1 MAKKAAKLAAKSVA
15 KPKAAPKAMP
25 AAKSAAATNSETA
38 EISLRE
44 MASASGSPPT
54 SAKQTPK
61 APKQVTATGAVRQSS
76 HVDDASIEQ
85 RTLEIGRD
93 LFGRVQHRSPSIFH
107 GRWWEDRL
115 MSWAMGDEA
124 VKVQMFRFVDV
135 LPMLKDHY
143 AIARHLDEYFED
155 VRDKLPWAARVGLD
169 LSVSNTILS
178 RALAYNAR
186 TNAARMARRF
196 IAGSN
201 VDEVLSSVRKLRR
214 NRFAFSLDL
223 LGEAIISDSEADR
236 YQQSYIDLING
247 MSQQVNEF
255 PDDLLLDSD
264 HEGRIPR
271 VNVSLKLS
279 ALDSQF
285 APIDAEGT
293 IRRVSARLRPVL
305 RAARENHAYVH
316 IDMEQN
322 DFRELTLEIFRRV
335 MMEVEFRDYADCGIV
350 IQSYLQSA
358 EADLNR
364 MLDWAKKRGTPI
376 WIRLVKGAYWDYE
389 NIVAEYRGWPVPVY
403 RRKWQSDDCYERL
416 TRILLENYTW
426 LRPALASHNLR
437 SLAHGIALAEELRVP
452 ERAMEIQML
461 YGMGDEQAQ
470 LFLER
475 GHRVRIYTPFGELIP
490 GMAYL
495 VRRLLEN
502 TSNDSFLR
510 QSFTEHI
517 AVEKLLMKPSRHAA
531 AEPPIHDPPKSGFSN
546 EPLTDFSQEA
556 NRTAMQEA
564 LALVRE
570 QFGSEYRLIIDGKS
584 CDSRATLV
592 SRNPSKRSEIIGRV
606 ASATADQASD
616 AVDAARRAYPMW
628 CATPV
633 ETRAEYLELM
643 AAEMRERRFELAAW
657 VLFETGKPWAE
668 ADADVAET
676 IDFCMYYAHEM
687 KRLAVP
693 QQCDFLGEENSYAYR
708 SRGVCVVIAPWNF
721 PMAILAGM
729 TVAAMVTGNTVIMKP
744 AEQSSVV
751 AAKLMEIIRNAS
763 VPDGVVN
770 FLPGIGEDIGPILV
784 SHPDVDLVAFTG
796 SQNVGLEINRAA
808 ADTDKRQQN
817 VRRVIAEMG
826 GKNSI
831 IVDDDAD
838 LDEAVVGVIKSAFN
852 YAGQK
857 CSACSR
863 VIVLD
868 AAYNQFVERLVDA
881 TKSLT
886 LGVAEDPAT
895 RIGPVIDEDAR
906 DRILETI
913 RKVDPEHGGILKLAV
928 DAGTLAKQGTFVGPH
943 IFIDVDPTSPLAQNE
958 IFGPVLAVIRA
969 KNLDD
974 AFQIANGTKFALTG
988 GVYSRSPAALRRAR
1002 NEFEVGN
1009 LYLNREITGALVQ
1022 RQPFGGY
1029 RMSGIGSK
1037 AGGPDYLLQF
1047 LVPINVSENTMRRG
1061 FAPKVDDKK

>member
-1 MAKKAAKLAAKSVA
+1 MAKKAAKSAAKPAKLTSDD
-15 KPKAAPKAMP
+15 KPKPTNSRSAVTSKP
-25 AAKSAAATNSETA
+25 AA
-38 EISLRE
+38 IS
-44 MASASGSPPT
+44 
-54 SAKQTPK
+54 
-61 APKQVTATGAVRQSS
+61 
-76 HVDDASIEQ
+76 DDRLEQ
-85 RTLEIGRD
+85 RTQEIGRE

-135 LPMLKDHY
+135 LPMLKDHNS
-143 AIARHLDEYFED
+143 IARHLDEYFED

-169 LSVSNTILS
+169 LSTSNSILS

-201 VDEVLSSVRKLRR
+201 VDEVLASVRKIRR
-214 NRFAFSLDL
+214 SRFAFTLDL
-223 LGEAIISDSEADR
+223 LGEAIIADREADH
-236 YQQSYIDLING
+236 YQQQYIDLING
-247 MSQQVNEF
+247 MAQQVNNWPE
-255 PDDLLLDSD
+255 DSLLDMD
-264 HEGRIPR
+264 HEGHIPR
-271 VNVSLKLS
+271 VNVSVKLS

-285 APIDAEGT
+285 APIDDEGT
-293 IRRVSARLRPVL
+293 IRRVTERLRPVL
-305 RAARENHAYVH
+305 RTARENQAYVH

-322 DFRELTLEIFRRV
+322 DYRELTFEIFRRV
-335 MMEVEFRDYADCGIV
+335 MMEPEFRDWSDCGIV
-350 IQSYLQSA
+350 VQAYLTSA
-358 EADLNR
+358 EKDLKN
-364 MLDWAKKRGTPI
+364 LLEWVKKRGTPI
-376 WIRLVKGAYWDYE
+376 WIRLVKGAYWDFE
-389 NIVAEYRGWPVPVY
+389 NIVAEYRGWEVPVY

-416 TRILLENYTW
+416 TRILMENYQW

-437 SLAHGIALAEELRVP
+437 SLAHGLALAEELHVP
-452 ERAMEIQML
+452 DRAMEIQML

-470 LFLER
+470 LFLDR
-475 GHRVRIYTPFGELIP
+475 GQRVRIYTPFGELIP

-517 AVEKLLMKPSRHAA
+517 AVEKLLMKPSSHAA
-531 AEPPIHDPPKSGFSN
+531 AEPPIQDAPKSGFHN
-546 EPLTDFSQEA
+546 EPLVDFTKEEHRA
-556 NRTAMQEA
+556 AMVQA
-564 LALVRE
+564 LADVRD
-570 QFGSEYRLIIDGKS
+570 QLGGVYPLIIDGKS

-592 SRNPSKRSEIIGRV
+592 SRNPSKTSEIIGRV
-606 ASATADQASD
+606 ASATVDQATD
-616 AVDAARRAYPMW
+616 AIEAARRAFGMW
-628 CATPV
+628 AATLV
-633 ETRAEYLELM
+633 NTRAEYLELM
-643 AAEMRERRFELAAW
+643 AAEMRERRFELSAW
-657 VLFETGKPWAE
+657 IIFETGKPWAE
-668 ADADVAET
+668 ADGDVAEA

-687 KRLAVP
+687 KRLGQP
-693 QQCDFLGEENSYAYR
+693 QKCDFMGEDNSYTYR
-708 SRGVCVVIAPWNF
+708 PRGVCVAIAPWNF
-721 PMAILAGM
+721 PFAILTGM
-729 TVAAMVTGNTVIMKP
+729 TVAAMVAGNTVVMKP

-751 AAKLMEIIRNAS
+751 GAKLMEIIRNAS

-770 FLPGIGEDIGPILV
+770 FVPGVGEDIGPALV
-784 SHPDVDLVAFTG
+784 SHPDVDLIAFTG

-808 ADTDKRQQN
+808 ADTDKRQKN

-826 GKNSI
+826 GKNAI

-838 LDEAVVGVIKSAFN
+838 LDEAVVGVIKSAFG

-868 AAYNQFVERLVDA
+868 SAYQQFIQRLVEA
-881 TKSLT
+881 TKSLKV
-886 LGVAEDPAT
+886 GVADDPGT
-895 RIGPVIDEDAR
+895 KVGPVIDEESR

-913 RKVDPEHGGILKLAV
+913 RKVDPEHGGVLALAM
-928 DAGTLAKQGTFVGPH
+928 DPGPAGKQGTFVGPH
-943 IFIDVDPTSPLAQNE
+943 IYIDVDPTSPIAQNE
-958 IFGPVLAVIRA
+958 IFGPVLCVMKA
-969 KNLDD
+969 KNLDE
-974 AFQIANGTKFALTG
+974 AFQIANGTKYALTG
-988 GVYSRSPAALRRAR
+988 GVYSRSPQTLRRAR

-1022 RQPFGGY
+1022 RHPFGGY

-1047 LVPINVSENTMRRG
+1047 LIPINVSENTMRRG
-1061 FAPKVDDKK
+1061 FAPKQDD

>member
-1 MAKKAAKLAAKSVA
+1 MAKKAAKSAA
-15 KPKAAPKAMP
+15 KPKAATKASPKADSSKGKSTDVSDVAP
-25 AAKSAAATNSETA
+25 PKKTSVAKS
-38 EISLRE
+38 L
-44 MASASGSPPT
+44 SPPR
-54 SAKQTPK
+54 SA
-61 APKQVTATGAVRQSS
+61 VT
-76 HVDDASIEQ
+76 DDAIEQ
-85 RTLEIGRD
+85 RTQEIGSQ
-93 LFGRVQHRSPSIFH
+93 LFGRLQNRSPSIFH

-135 LPMLKDHY
+135 LPMLKDHN
-143 AIARHLDEYFED
+143 AIAQHLDEYFED
-155 VRDKLPWAARVGLD
+155 VRHKLPWAARLGLD
-169 LSVSNTILS
+169 LSTSNTILS

-186 TNAARMARRF
+186 TNTARMARRF

-201 VDEVLSSVRKLRR
+201 VEEVLTSVRRLRR
-214 NRFAFSLDL
+214 NQFAFTLDL

-236 YQQSYIDLING
+236 YQQAYIDLING
-247 MSQQVNEF
+247 MSLQVNEW
-255 PDDLLLDSD
+255 PDDDLLDAD

-271 VNVSLKLS
+271 VNVSIKLS

-293 IRRVSARLRPVL
+293 IRRVSARLRPIL
-305 RAARENHAYVH
+305 RTAREHQAYVH

-322 DFRELTLEIFRRV
+322 DYRELTFEIFRRV
-335 MMEVEFRDYADCGIV
+335 MMEDEFRDYADCGIV
-350 IQSYLQSA
+350 VQAYLESA
-358 EADLNR
+358 EDDLNR
-364 MLDWAKKRGTPI
+364 MLEWAQQRGTPI

-416 TRILLENYTW
+416 TRILMENYQW

-437 SLAHGIALAEELRVP
+437 SLAHGLALADELQVP
-452 ERAMEIQML
+452 KQAMEIQML

-470 LFLER
+470 LFLEL
-475 GHRVRIYTPFGELIP
+475 GYRVRIYTPFGELIP

-517 AVEKLLMKPSRHAA
+517 AVEKLLMKPTSHAT
-531 AEPPIHDPPKSGFSN
+531 AEPPIVDPPKVGFKN
-546 EPLTDFSQEA
+546 EPLTDFSREE
-556 NRTAMQEA
+556 NRTAMLEA
-564 LALVRE
+564 IAFVRDE
-570 QFGSEYRLIIDGKS
+570 FGAEYPLIIDGKS

-592 SRNPSKRSEIIGRV
+592 SRNPSKTSEIIGRV
-606 ASATADQASD
+606 ASATSDQATD
-616 AVDAARRAYPMW
+616 AVDAALRAYPMW
-628 CATPV
+628 AATPV

-657 VLFETGKPWAE
+657 ILFETGKPWAE
-668 ADADVAET
+668 ADADVAES

-693 QQCDFLGEENSYAYR
+693 QQCDFLGEENSYTYR
-708 SRGVCVVIAPWNF
+708 PRGVCVVIAPWNF
-721 PMAILAGM
+721 PMAILTGM

-751 AAKLMEIIRNAS
+751 GAKLMGIIRNSS

-770 FLPGIGEDIGPILV
+770 FLPGIGEDLGPALV

-796 SQNVGLEINRAA
+796 SQDVGLEINRSA

-826 GKNSI
+826 GKNAI

-838 LDEAVVGVIKSAFN
+838 LDEAVVGVIRSAFS

-868 AAYNQFVERLVDA
+868 AVYDQFINRLVDA

-886 LGVAEDPAT
+886 VGGAEDPAT
-895 RIGPVIDEDAR
+895 KVGPVIDEDSR

-913 RKVDPEHGGILKLAV
+913 KKVDPEHGGILKLAI
-928 DAGTLAKQGTFVGPH
+928 DPGPLAKQGTFVGPH
-943 IFIDVDPTSPLAQNE
+943 IYVDVDPTSPLAQNE

-969 KNLDD
+969 KNLDV
-974 AFQIANGTKFALTG
+974 AFQIANGTKYALTG
-988 GVYSRSPAALRRAR
+988 GIYSRSPATLRRAR
-1002 NEFEVGN
+1002 NEFQVGN

-1022 RQPFGGY
+1022 RHPFGGY

-1047 LVPINVSENTMRRG
+1047 LVPVSVSENTMRRG
-1061 FAPKVDDKK
+1061 FAPKVDDEK

>member
-1 MAKKAAKLAAKSVA
+1 MAKKAAKSAAKPAKLTSDD
-15 KPKAAPKAMP
+15 KPKP
-25 AAKSAAATNSETA
+25 TNSRSAVTSKPTA
-38 EISLRE
+38 IS
-44 MASASGSPPT
+44 
-54 SAKQTPK
+54 
-61 APKQVTATGAVRQSS
+61 
-76 HVDDASIEQ
+76 DDRLEQ
-85 RTLEIGRD
+85 RTQEIGRE

-135 LPMLKDHY
+135 LPMLKDHNS
-143 AIARHLDEYFED
+143 IARHLDEYFED

-169 LSVSNTILS
+169 LSTSNSILS

-201 VDEVLSSVRKLRR
+201 VDEVLASVRKIRR
-214 NRFAFSLDL
+214 SRFAFTLDL
-223 LGEAIISDSEADR
+223 LGEAIIADREADH
-236 YQQSYIDLING
+236 YQQQYIDLING
-247 MSQQVNEF
+247 MAQQVNNWPE
-255 PDDLLLDSD
+255 DSLLDMD
-264 HEGRIPR
+264 HEGHIPR
-271 VNVSLKLS
+271 VNVSVKLS

-293 IRRVSARLRPVL
+293 IRRVTERLRPVL
-305 RAARENHAYVH
+305 RTARENQAYVH

-322 DFRELTLEIFRRV
+322 DYRELTFEIFRRV
-335 MMEVEFRDYADCGIV
+335 MMEPEFRDWSDCGIV
-350 IQSYLQSA
+350 VQAYLTSA
-358 EADLNR
+358 ENDLKN
-364 MLDWAKKRGTPI
+364 LLEWVKKRGTPI
-376 WIRLVKGAYWDYE
+376 WIRLVKGAYWDFE
-389 NIVAEYRGWPVPVY
+389 NIVAEYRGWEVPVY

-416 TRILLENYTW
+416 TRILMENYQW

-437 SLAHGIALAEELRVP
+437 SLAHGLALAEELHVP
-452 ERAMEIQML
+452 DRAMEIQML

-470 LFLER
+470 LFLDR
-475 GHRVRIYTPFGELIP
+475 GQRVRIYTPFGELIP

-517 AVEKLLMKPSRHAA
+517 AVEKLLMKPSSHAA
-531 AEPPIHDPPKSGFSN
+531 AEPPIQDAPKSGFHN
-546 EPLTDFSQEA
+546 EPLVDFTKEERRA
-556 NRTAMQEA
+556 AMVQA
-564 LALVRE
+564 LADVRD
-570 QFGSEYRLIIDGKS
+570 QLGGVYPLIIDGKS

-592 SRNPSKRSEIIGRV
+592 SRNPSKTSEIIGRV
-606 ASATADQASD
+606 ASATVDQATD
-616 AVDAARRAYPMW
+616 AIEAARRAFGMW
-628 CATPV
+628 AATPV
-633 ETRAEYLELM
+633 NTRAEYLELM
-643 AAEMRERRFELAAW
+643 AAEMRERRFELSAW
-657 VLFETGKPWAE
+657 IIFETGKPWAE
-668 ADADVAET
+668 ADGDVAEA

-687 KRLAVP
+687 KRLGQP
-693 QQCDFLGEENSYAYR
+693 QKCDFMGEDNSYSYR
-708 SRGVCVVIAPWNF
+708 PRGVCVAISPWNF
-721 PMAILAGM
+721 PFAILTGM
-729 TVAAMVTGNTVIMKP
+729 TVAAMVAGNTVVMKP

-751 AAKLMEIIRNAS
+751 GAKLMEIIRNAS

-770 FLPGIGEDIGPILV
+770 FVPGVGEDIGPALV
-784 SHPDVDLVAFTG
+784 SHPDVDLIAFTG

-808 ADTDKRQQN
+808 ADTDKRQKN

-826 GKNSI
+826 GKNAI

-838 LDEAVVGVIKSAFN
+838 LDEAVVGVIKSAFG

-868 AAYNQFVERLVDA
+868 SAYQQFIQRLVEA
-881 TKSLT
+881 TKSLKV
-886 LGVAEDPAT
+886 GAADDPGT
-895 RIGPVIDEDAR
+895 KVGPVIDEESR

-913 RKVDPEHGGILKLAV
+913 RKVDPEHGGVLALAM
-928 DAGTLAKQGTFVGPH
+928 DAGPAGKQGTFVGPH
-943 IFIDVDPTSPLAQNE
+943 IYIDVDPTSPIAQNE
-958 IFGPVLAVIRA
+958 IFGPVLCVMKA
-969 KNLDD
+969 KNLDE
-974 AFQIANGTKFALTG
+974 AFQIANGTKYALTG
-988 GVYSRSPAALRRAR
+988 GVYSRSPQTLRRAR

-1022 RQPFGGY
+1022 RHPFGGY

-1061 FAPKVDDKK
+1061 FAPKQDD

>member
-1 MAKKAAKLAAKSVA
+1 MAKKAAKSAAKAAANPAEVPSVPPSDKSVKKTA
-15 KPKAAPKAMP
+15 T
-25 AAKSAAATNSETA
+25 KSAEKPA
-38 EISLRE
+38 
-44 MASASGSPPT
+44 G
-54 SAKQTPK
+54 K
-61 APKQVTATGAVRQSS
+61 GAVANSS
-76 HVDDASIEQ
+76 FNDDRLEQ
-85 RTLEIGRD
+85 RTQEIGQE

-135 LPMLKDHY
+135 LPMLKDHT
-143 AIARHLDEYFED
+143 AIARHLDEYFEQ
-155 VRDKLPWAARVGLD
+155 VRGQLPWAARIGLD
-169 LSVSNTILS
+169 LSTSNSILS

-201 VDEVLSSVRKLRR
+201 VEEVVASVRRIRR
-214 NRFAFSLDL
+214 NRFAFTLDL
-223 LGEAIISDSEADR
+223 LGEAVISDGEADR

-247 MSQQVNEF
+247 MSEQVNEW
-255 PDDLLLDSD
+255 PEDLLLDSD

-285 APIDAEGT
+285 SPMDAEGT
-293 IRRVSARLRPVL
+293 FKRVTSRLRPIL
-305 RAARENHAYVH
+305 RAARSHNAYVH
-316 IDMEQN
+316 VDMEQN
-322 DFRELTLEIFRRV
+322 DYREITFEIFRRV
-335 MMEVEFRDYADCGIV
+335 MMEDEFRDYADCGIV
-350 IQSYLQSA
+350 VQAYLESA
-358 EADLNR
+358 ENDLNK
-364 MLDWAKKRGTPI
+364 MLEWAKKRGTPI

-416 TRILLENYTW
+416 TRVLMENHQW

-437 SLAHGIALAEELRVP
+437 SLAHGLALKEELNVP
-452 ERAMEIQML
+452 DRAMEIQML

-475 GHRVRIYTPFGELIP
+475 GHRVRIYTPFGELLP

-517 AVEKLLMKPSRHAA
+517 AVEKLLMKPSKHSAT
-531 AEPPIHDPPKSGFSN
+531 EPPIQETPRPGFNN
-546 EPLTDFSQEA
+546 EPLVDFTKEENREA
-556 NRTAMQEA
+556 MVQA
-564 LALVRE
+564 LADVRD
-570 QFGSEYRLIIDGKS
+570 QFGGVYSLIIDGKS

-592 SRNPSKRSEIIGRV
+592 SRNPSKTSEIIGRV
-606 ASATADQASD
+606 ASATADQATD
-616 AVDAARRAYPMW
+616 AIEAARRAFGMW
-628 CATPV
+628 AATPV
-633 ETRAEYLELM
+633 NTRAEYLELM
-643 AAEMRERRFELAAW
+643 AAEMRERRLELVAW
-657 VLFETGKPWAE
+657 IIFETGKPWVD
-668 ADADVAET
+668 ADGDVAEG

-687 KRLAVP
+687 RRLGEP
-693 QQCDFLGEENSYAYR
+693 QKTDFLGEDNSYMYR
-708 SRGVCVVIAPWNF
+708 PRGVCVAIAPWNF
-721 PMAILAGM
+721 PFAILTGM
-729 TVAAMVTGNTVIMKP
+729 TVAAIVAGNTVVMKP

-751 AAKLMEIIRNAS
+751 AAKLMEIIRNSS

-770 FLPGIGEDIGPILV
+770 FLPGIGEDIGPTLC

-808 ADTDKRQQN
+808 ADTDKRQKN

-826 GKNSI
+826 GKNAI

-838 LDEAVVGVIKSAFN
+838 LDEAVIGVIKSAFG
-852 YAGQK
+852 YVGQK

-868 AAYNQFVERLVDA
+868 AAYKQFVERLVEA
-881 TKSLT
+881 TKSLKI
-886 LGVAEDPAT
+886 GVADDPGT
-895 RIGPVIDEDAR
+895 KIGPVIDEDAR

-913 RKVDPEHGGILKLAV
+913 KKVDPEHGGILTLAM
-928 DAGTLAKQGTFVGPH
+928 DPGPLAKQGTFVGPH

-958 IFGPVLAVIRA
+958 IFGPVLSVMRA
-969 KNLDD
+969 KNLDE
-974 AFQIANGTKFALTG
+974 AFNIANGTRYALTG
-988 GVYSRSPAALRRAR
+988 GVYSRSPQTLRRAR

-1022 RQPFGGY
+1022 RHPFGGY

-1047 LVPINVSENTMRRG
+1047 LVPVSVSENTMRRG
-1061 FAPKVDDKK
+1061 FAPKQDDAT